1 LQQKVSEFQSQKE
14 PIILIHIARRSPW
27 RIPVRTR
34 FMLSILEISQ
44 LFSVVCSTLTFTVFQ
59 LSCSDGL
66 RRVDHLSAM
75 NICACL
81 QSLIN
86 TAVGRMRYGHAPS
99 LGWKVHSHALHE
111 TGAGACKTC
120 HSRFHLPNPTDKSKR
135 ISAYYYHIRVSS
147 RTTLQAPWTASGC
160 PSLLKW

>member
-1 LQQKVSEFQSQKE
+1 MQQKVSEFQSQKE
-14 PIILIHIARRSPW
+14 PIILIKICQGRSPW
-27 RIPVRTR
+27 RIPVRTQ
-34 FMLSILEISQ
+34 FMLSILELSQ

-59 LSCSDGL
+59 LSCSDSL

-86 TAVGRMRYGHAPS
+86 TPVGRIRFGHAPS

-135 ISAYYYHIRVSS
+135 ISAYFIIHEYHLAQLSKHPGLPPAARV
-147 RTTLQAPWTASGC
+147 C
-160 PSLLKW
+160 